1 MAINFFN
8 EDIDFPKPFEKI
20 ATKNWIKKVV
30 TLHSMRVGDIN
41 YIFTSDQ
48 YLLAINKEHLQ
59 HDYYTDVITFD
70 YSETNTIA
78 GDIYISLDTVATNAD
93 EFKQTFSDELN
104 RVIIHGVLHL
114 IGFKDKS
121 KTDSLEMR
129 KQENKALELR

>member
-1 MAINFFN
+1 MAIHFFN

-30 TLHSMRVGDIN
+30 ALHSMRVGDIN
-41 YIFTSDQ
+41 YIFTSDT
-48 YLLAINKEHLQ
+48 YLLEINKEHLQ

-70 YSETNTIA
+70 YSEAETIS

-121 KTDSLEMR
+121 ETDSLEMR
-129 KQENKALELR
+129 KQENKALKLR